1 MSKNTEFTH
10 KVISSTS
17 LQSEVGTAGGY
28 SKEWVATK
36 PTSVV
41 CHNILCT
48 RHIY

>member
-17 LQSEVGTAGGY
+17 LQSEIGTAGGY
-28 SKEWVATK
+28 NKEWVATK

-41 CHNILCT
+41 YHYIHCG
-48 RHIY
+48 RHIC

>member
-17 LQSEVGTAGGY
+17 LQSEVGIAGGY

-36 PTSVV
+36 PTSVI
-41 CHNILCT
+41 CPYIHCT
-48 RHIY
+48 KHIY